1 MCTQQN
7 ADIDCCGLCSAVD
20 NSNNVGVTTIV
31 NVSTF
36 HLVPRLR
43 IGWTVT
49 SIPLIY
55 RNQLTNLCYT
65 KSKQDATQLKT
76 RRSQWPRGLG
86 VGLGLLACWDCGF
99 ESRRHGR
106 MSVVSV
112 VCCQVE
118 VFALGWSLVQRSYTE
133 FGVSEC
139 DQVQQKHWV
148 WSGATETLLVIR
160 CNRNTECDQVQ
171 QKHSALTVSR

>member
-76 RRSQWPRGLG
+76 RRSQWPRGLRRG
-86 VGLGLLACWDCGF
+86 FGAARLLGLRVRIPRAWTYVCCECCLLSGRGLCVGLITCPEELYRVWC
-99 ESRRHGR
+99 
-106 MSVVSV
+106 V
-112 VCCQVE
+112 
-118 VFALGWSLVQRSYTE
+118 
-133 FGVSEC
+133 
-139 DQVQQKHWV
+139 WV